1 MVGFVE
7 MGVGLTGWRISAN
20 SGQSEVPAAIALR
33 CEALKIAEVNRI
45 PAKVLRDRARRLLR
59 AAERAGCECV
69 KIEV

>member
-33 CEALKIAEVNRI
+33 CEALKEVCLCGRTCWKSSS
-45 PAKVLRDRARRLLR
+45 AS
-59 AAERAGCECV
+59 
-69 KIEV
+69 

>member
-33 CEALKIAEVNRI
+33 CEALKTAEVNRI

-69 KIEV
+69 KIEA